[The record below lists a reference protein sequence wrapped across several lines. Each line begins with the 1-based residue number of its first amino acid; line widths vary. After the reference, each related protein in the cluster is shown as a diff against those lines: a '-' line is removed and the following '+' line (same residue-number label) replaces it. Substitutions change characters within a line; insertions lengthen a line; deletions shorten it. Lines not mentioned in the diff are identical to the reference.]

1 MVDDGSQSPY
11 YYCIAVGCSNPS
23 LFLLPSPSCYGE
35 IVVAVAAAAAAPLAQ
50 QSVNV
55 ESGDYYSLPQTLQS
69 LAYRRMDSCLT
80 DVVPFRCPNG
90 DRNSSRSP
98 DGHP

>member
-1 MVDDGSQSPY
+1 
-11 YYCIAVGCSNPS
+11 
-23 LFLLPSPSCYGE
+23 
-35 IVVAVAAAAAAPLAQ
+35 VA
-50 QSVNV
+50 V

>member
-1 MVDDGSQSPY
+1 VVDDGSQPY

-35 IVVAVAAAAAAPLAQ
+35 IVVAVVAAALAQ
-50 QSVNV
+50 QSVAV

-80 DVVPFRCPNG
+80 DVVPFHCPNC